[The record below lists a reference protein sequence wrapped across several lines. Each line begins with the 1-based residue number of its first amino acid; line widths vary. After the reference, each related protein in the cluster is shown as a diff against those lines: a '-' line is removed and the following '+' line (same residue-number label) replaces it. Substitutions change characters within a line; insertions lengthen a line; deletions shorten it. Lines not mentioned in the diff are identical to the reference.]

1 MNPLPIVPE
10 DLPLLQILNTFQE
23 GRSHIAIVCRR
34 KPGFSFI
41 SPKGSKAFGSGSS
54 GKEDQID
61 SDMEKGE
68 STAEQSLLRSLFYSK
83 KDKEQT
89 GDGGLLA
96 TALANDARISRT
108 SLREQYLDEDYPV
121 GVITLE
127 DVLEGMLPS
136 LPSNYVGTD
145 EGVG

>member
-34 KPGFSFI
+34 KPGFSFVT
-41 SPKGSKAFGSGSS
+41 PKSSLKPYGSGSS
-54 GKEDQID
+54 GKEEQID

-83 KDKEQT
+83 KDKEQK
-89 GDGGLLA
+89 GDGLLT
-96 TALANDARISRT
+96 TAAGSDARISRT

-127 DVLEGMLPS
+127 DVLEGMYQSS
-136 LPSNYVGTD
+136 LE
-145 EGVG
+145 EGRN